1 MTDSSNFKDDKSKVP
16 TEAELEAM
24 LDEESD
30 DEFGQSESEVAA
42 QEQRAVLKE
51 WTAQDFA
58 SIYTRFRPHLERHA
72 RRFLRNPSQ
81 VDEVVQDAFLYL
93 MVTLPELDSELGVLR
108 FLKWKVRLLCLD
120 VIRVGSRAYHADLEE
135 HQEFLA
141 SDDEEMSLDLERAE
155 DAAIVRM
162 ALAKLQPRQREV
174 LVASIYE
181 EKSTLEIAEQVGLS
195 ENATRQLMHRA
206 RTSLK
211 KALIG
216 EADTSGLSLG
226 QILSVA
232 ALKAAHDAKNVGVQ
246 AMSVAVIAVVGL
258 AAFLNF
264 GSFTPASQLADST
277 IVQPEAAPIEIS
289 PQGQAAGSE
298 TAPEAGLA
306 TDPEPAPTTVPGSSG
321 AATTDTAASTDS
333 EVALVSEEAE
343 VSAVDQ
349 NAGQNAQPVQNTAQS
364 GALVT
369 ELALNNASIDRS
381 PFDPWLVDR
390 IFEDSGTASILQ
402 GGSLG
407 QDISSRNQL
416 VAISDA
422 GVWADF
428 SFDANGPNPISDV
441 RVGFLADSN
450 QFFSFTKKVDYLVS
464 RTPNGLDLYTYV
476 GIIQEISDLQLNRY
490 SDTRMTDALLTL
502 EILVDQSVGK
512 VVDSSL
518 RVQAKS

>member
-1 MTDSSNFKDDKSKVP
+1 
-16 TEAELEAM
+16 
-24 LDEESD
+24 
-30 DEFGQSESEVAA
+30 
-42 QEQRAVLKE
+42 
-51 WTAQDFA
+51 
-58 SIYTRFRPHLERHA
+58 
-72 RRFLRNPSQ
+72 
-81 VDEVVQDAFLYL
+81 
-93 MVTLPELDSELGVLR
+93 
-108 FLKWKVRLLCLD
+108 
-120 VIRVGSRAYHADLEE
+120 
-135 HQEFLA
+135 
-141 SDDEEMSLDLERAE
+141 
-155 DAAIVRM
+155 
-162 ALAKLQPRQREV
+162 
-174 LVASIYE
+174 
-181 EKSTLEIAEQVGLS
+181 
-195 ENATRQLMHRA
+195 
-206 RTSLK
+206 LK

-232 ALKAAHDAKNVGVQ
+232 ARKAAHDAKNVGVQ

-264 GSFTPASQLADST
+264 GSLTPASQLAEST
-277 IVQPEAAPIEIS
+277 IVQSGAAPVEI
-289 PQGQAAGSE
+289 GQEGRDPAAGSE

-333 EVALVSEEAE
+333 EVALGSEEAE

-464 RTPNGLDLYTYV
+464 RTPNGLDLYAYV

>member
-1 MTDSSNFKDDKSKVP
+1 
-16 TEAELEAM
+16 
-24 LDEESD
+24 
-30 DEFGQSESEVAA
+30 
-42 QEQRAVLKE
+42 
-51 WTAQDFA
+51 
-58 SIYTRFRPHLERHA
+58 
-72 RRFLRNPSQ
+72 
-81 VDEVVQDAFLYL
+81 

-120 VIRVGSRAYHADLEE
+120 VIRVGSRAYHADLGE

-155 DAAIVRM
+155 DAAIVRL

-174 LVASIYE
+174 LIASIYE

-216 EADTSGLSLG
+216 EADTSGLSLS

-232 ALKAAHDAKNVGVQ
+232 ARKAAQDAKNIGVQ
-246 AMSVAVIAVVGL
+246 AMSVAVIAVLGV

-264 GSFTPASQLADST
+264 GSLTPASQLADAT
-277 IVQPEAAPIEIS
+277 ITQPEAAPVEIS
-289 PQGQAAGSE
+289 PEAPAA
-298 TAPEAGLA
+298 
-306 TDPEPAPTTVPGSSG
+306 TVPGSSG
-321 AATTDTAASTDS
+321 AAITDTAVSTDTDA
-333 EVALVSEEAE
+333 ALVSEE
-343 VSAVDQ
+343 SKTSTVDQ
-349 NAGQNAQPVQNTAQS
+349 DAGQNTQPVQNTSQS
-364 GALVT
+364 GTLT
-369 ELALNNASIDRS
+369 TQLALNDPSIDRS
-381 PFDPWLVDR
+381 PFDPWLVDG

-407 QDISSRNQL
+407 QDSSSNNQL

-428 SFDANGPNPISDV
+428 SFDAEVISPISDV
-441 RVGFLADSN
+441 RVGFLVDSK
-450 QFFSFTKKVDYLVS
+450 QFFSFIKKLDYLVA
-464 RTPNGLDLYTYV
+464 RMPNGLDLYTYV
-476 GIIQEISDLQLNRY
+476 GKIQEISDLQMNRY

-502 EILVDQSVGK
+502 EILVDPSSGK
-512 VVDSSL
+512 FVESSL
-518 RVQAKS
+518 QVQARS